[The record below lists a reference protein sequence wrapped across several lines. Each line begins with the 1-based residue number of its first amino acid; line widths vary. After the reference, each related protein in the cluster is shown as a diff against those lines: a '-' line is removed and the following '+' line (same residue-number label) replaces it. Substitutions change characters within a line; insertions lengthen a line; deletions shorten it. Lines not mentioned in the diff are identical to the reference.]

1 MESNVLKN
9 RKKHY
14 VKNDIFLV
22 RIITEN
28 VSRTSEKEYRGEKF
42 ISAIYNCFEMHW
54 NLKIE
59 WALPSKLTL
68 YIYIANSNT
77 YILISKISVFRKS
90 GALLML
96 PLRNGLRR
104 ELPFN
109 TSPLISN
116 HISLQSLHSRDLC
129 AKIRK
134 NVIIYPNFSFG

>member
-9 RKKHY
+9 RKNIIL
-14 VKNDIFLV
+14 KNDIFLV

-28 VSRTSEKEYRGEKF
+28 VSRTSEKEYRGERKLL

-77 YILISKISVFRKS
+77 YISVFRKS

-134 NVIIYPNFSFG
+134 SVIIYPNLSFG